1 MFRVQLQKH
10 PTAHLFFCIQSVA
23 LSQGRPENCPQPLFL
38 EVSGPGPPLFP
49 GQQVCLIHQ
58 QHIYLMLWH
67 FLYVQLLEAHNR
79 HIFTKQNKSKMW
91 AFQQPAFTSGLELAL
106 PPPNSNECNSSFPP
120 KCTHQV
126 RTSEQQRISGI
137 NNLND
142 DITTDKHENS
152 FALSITQGERTPH

>member
-91 AFQQPAFTSGLELAL
+91 AFQQPAFTSGLELV
-106 PPPNSNECNSSFPP
+106 PPPTAMNATPLSHQSVLTRSGHLNSKGFLAS
-120 KCTHQV
+120 TIWMT
-126 RTSEQQRISGI
+126 TSLQI
-137 NNLND
+137 NMKTVL
-142 DITTDKHENS
+142 
-152 FALSITQGERTPH
+152 P